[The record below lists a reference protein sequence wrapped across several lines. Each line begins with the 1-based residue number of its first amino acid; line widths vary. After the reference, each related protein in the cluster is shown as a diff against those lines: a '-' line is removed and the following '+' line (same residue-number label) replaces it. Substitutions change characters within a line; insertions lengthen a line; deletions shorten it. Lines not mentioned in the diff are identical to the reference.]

1 MICAACHA
9 PTVSPSISGL
19 YLCERCDV
27 IARRE
32 FPHFPVDSSSPGKAP
47 AVVEPQPGSAA
58 GADYSVSDGAACGSL
73 PSGESEP
80 SVMLACA
87 PPESF
92 LDIPAF
98 LKRDQNNVPAYARA
112 A

>member
-27 IARRE
+27 NARRE

-47 AVVEPQPGSAA
+47 AVGPGSAA
-58 GADYSVSDGAACGSL
+58 GADYSVSDGAFLSSL

-87 PPESF
+87 PSESF

>member
-1 MICAACHA
+1 MICSACHI
-9 PTVSPSISGL
+9 PNVSPSISGL

-58 GADYSVSDGAACGSL
+58 GAINFD
-73 PSGESEP
+73 
-80 SVMLACA
+80 
-87 PPESF
+87 

>member
-1 MICAACHA
+1 MIILCSACSEPAAVKINDAC
-9 PTVSPSISGL
+9 

-32 FPHFPVDSSSPGKAP
+32 FPRFPVDSSSPGKAP
-47 AVVEPQPGSAA
+47 AVGPGSAV
-58 GADYSVSDGAACGSL
+58 GADYSVSDGAVDRSL

-87 PPESF
+87 PSESF